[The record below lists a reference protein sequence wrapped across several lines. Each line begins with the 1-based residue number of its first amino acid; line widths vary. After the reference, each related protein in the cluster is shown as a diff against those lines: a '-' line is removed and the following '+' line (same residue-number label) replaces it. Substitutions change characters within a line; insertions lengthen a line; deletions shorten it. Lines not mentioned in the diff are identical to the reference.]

1 MYDKIY
7 DDYKKIIDEK
17 ILSFMPDI
25 NEKSEILEK
34 SMAYSLK
41 AGGKRIRPVIVL
53 AACQFADENNQVGLE
68 KCLPFALAI
77 EYIHTYSLI
86 HDDLIL
92 SGEENPQTMLCL
104 VKIWQFWQ
112 VTVC

>member
-77 EYIHTYSLI
+77 EYIHTYS
-86 HDDLIL
+86 
-92 SGEENPQTMLCL
+92 GEENPQTMLCL